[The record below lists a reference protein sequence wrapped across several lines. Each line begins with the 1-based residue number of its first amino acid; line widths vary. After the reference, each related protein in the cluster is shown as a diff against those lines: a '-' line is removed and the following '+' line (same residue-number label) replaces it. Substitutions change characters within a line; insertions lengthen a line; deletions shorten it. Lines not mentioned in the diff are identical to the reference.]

1 MRLSGDIEAILLDED
16 PNAIS
21 VCMERGREVSRIAK
35 MKPAG
40 SMDEV
45 SGTFDVAVFSSTSEH
60 RFGLL
65 KNFLSVA
72 EAHVLLLEKLLAP
85 TSQELQMFKSL
96 DHSLMENCYVNLPTP
111 YFTHFINLTDGLI
124 EEEGGRG
131 AVRYEVRG
139 KGLGLVTNAV
149 HLLDHFIR
157 LCQFPS
163 VIELRLSE
171 SARWHPSKRKGYVE
185 ISGYF
190 EAETRSGDIFRMED
204 AHHDQLETFQ
214 IEISSGKTS
223 WFFDEVKGLSTKYK
237 EGEPVRRNP
246 YDLPL
251 QSALTH
257 LSVERFQSGL
267 RPNWASLDEALAVHE
282 LIFKAID
289 NVFPPDLG
297 LRFS

>member
-1 MRLSGDIEAILLDED
+1 MTLLDKD
-16 PNAIS
+16 SNAIT
-21 VCMERGREVSRIAK
+21 VCMERGREVSRTAK
-35 MKPAG
+35 LKPAKNI
-40 SMDEV
+40 DEV
-45 SGTFDVAVFSSTSEH
+45 SGTFDVAVFSSTSDD

-65 KNFLSVA
+65 KKFLSVGKA
-72 EAHVLLLEKLLAP
+72 EVLLLEKLLAP
-85 TSQELQMFKSL
+85 TTQELQMFKSL
-96 DHSLMENCYVNLPTP
+96 EHSLMGHCYVNLPTP
-111 YFTHFINLTDGLI
+111 YFNHFNELTETLKG
-124 EEEGGRG
+124 EEGTQGPL
-131 AVRYEVRG
+131 RYVARG

-157 LCQFPS
+157 LCQFPP

-223 WFFDEVKGLSTKYK
+223 WFFDEVKGLSTKDT

-251 QSALTH
+251 QSELTH
-257 LSVERFQSGL
+257 LSIERFQSGL
-267 RPNWASLDEALAVHE
+267 KPNWASLDEALAVHE